1 MKTVRRQLASPPV
14 CWAVLVLEV
23 GFFMLTLAVVVT
35 KALGTSWN
43 LSWSLFFVGVIG
55 SAWGAVIYQLL
66 SCNADDTE
74 SDEPKATGMRDAGP

>member
-1 MKTVRRQLASPPV
+1 MKTMRRQLASPPV
-14 CWAVLVLEV
+14 RWAVMILEV
-23 GFFMLTLAVVVT
+23 GFVVLTMAVLANKILQVDW
-35 KALGTSWN
+35 G

-74 SDEPKATGMRDAGP
+74 SDGNA

>member
-1 MKTVRRQLASPPV
+1 MKTVRRQLASAPV

-23 GFFMLTLAVVVT
+23 GFLVLTLAVLVNKVLQT
-35 KALGTSWN
+35 NWN

-66 SCNADDTE
+66 SCNADETE
-74 SDEPKATGMRDAGP
+74 SDGNA